1 MKFLKR
7 YLMGDLNMKVELT
20 DIIWAVLSMFI
31 VGYSFLHGWLIYGII
46 LIYVLMALLFF
57 GHIAV
62 IRARLSRSKAVLGT
76 VIDYYER
83 DKGQHVY
90 PIVSYTTEEDR
101 DITSTY
107 TVQDKKKRYELRSD
121 VTICYDPEEPM
132 FFYFPDRENDLTKE
146 YTRAIFIGGAVALI
160 LLIVAQTR

>member
-1 MKFLKR
+1 
-7 YLMGDLNMKVELT
+7 MKVDIT

-31 VGYSFLHGWLIYGII
+31 VGYSFLHGWLLYGFI
-46 LIYVLMALLFF
+46 LIYVIMALLFF
-57 GHIAV
+57 WHIAQ
-62 IRARLSRSKAVLGT
+62 IRSKLSRSKAVYGI

-107 TVQDKKKRYELRSD
+107 TIQDKKKRYELKSD
-121 VTICYDPEEPM
+121 VMICYDPENPM
-132 FFYFPDRENDLTKE
+132 FFYFPDREGDLTKD
-146 YTRAIFIGGAVALI
+146 YMRSIIIGGIAALI
-160 LLIVAQTR
+160 LLIIAQMM